1 MRKQLGVLATG
12 TATEGGSGFEK
23 LVEASRNGILDA
35 DIAFVVS
42 NHENGGVRARADRLD
57 IPFIHFPGP
66 WTKARYQEVINGL
79 KFDFIALSGWMKFV
93 FGLDPRTTFN
103 IHPGPLPDFGGPG
116 MYGHYVHEAVF
127 NAYRDSAITHSAV
140 CMHFITD
147 PPESSSA
154 KEQYDNGLVFF
165 RMPVELKP
173 EDTADDIGARVN
185 KAEHLW
191 QPRISNMVVHGKI
204 SWDGK
209 DPKSLHVPAGYLYL

>member
-1 MRKQLGVLATG
+1 MRKQLSVLATG
-12 TATEGGSGFEK
+12 TAIGGGSGFEK

-57 IPFIHFPGP
+57 VPFIHFPGP

-79 KFDFIALSGWMKFV
+79 KFDFIALSGWLKLV
-93 FGLDPRTTFN
+93 LGLDPRTTFN

-127 NAYRDSAITHSAV
+127 NAYREGLITHSAAS
-140 CMHFITD
+140 MHFVTD
-147 PPESSSA
+147 E
-154 KEQYDNGLVFF
+154 YDRGPVFL
-165 RMPVELKP
+165 RMPVELRP

-191 QPRISNMVVHGKI
+191 QPRITNMVVHEKI

-209 DPKSLHVPAGYLYL
+209 DPKSLRVPAEYLYL